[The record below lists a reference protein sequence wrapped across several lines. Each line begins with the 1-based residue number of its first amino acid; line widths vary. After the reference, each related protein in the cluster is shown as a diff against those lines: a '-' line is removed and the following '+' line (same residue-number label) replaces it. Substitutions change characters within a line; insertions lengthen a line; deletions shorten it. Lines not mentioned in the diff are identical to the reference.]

1 MCYIARMA
9 TTTVRLTPDEEKVL
23 DMLAERYGGRSGAIR
38 HAVRQLA
45 AEQSRQDLLHE
56 ALAEWA
62 QARGPV
68 DEDAVVDAIQ
78 RFGLAR

>member
-1 MCYIARMA
+1 MA
-9 TTTVRLTPDEEKVL
+9 TTTVRLTPEEEEAL

-45 AEQSRQDLLHE
+45 AEQSRQDSLQE
-56 ALAEWA
+56 ALADWA
-62 QARGPV
+62 ETRGPV
-68 DEDAVVDAIQ
+68 EEDAVVDAIQ

>member
-1 MCYIARMA
+1 MA
-9 TTTVRLTPDEEKVL
+9 TTTVRLTPEEEAVL
-23 DMLAERYGGRSGAIR
+23 DTLAERYGGRSGAIR

-45 AEQSRQDLLHE
+45 AEQSRQDSLRE
-56 ALAEWA
+56 ALEDWG

-68 DEDAVVDAIQ
+68 EEDAVVEAIR